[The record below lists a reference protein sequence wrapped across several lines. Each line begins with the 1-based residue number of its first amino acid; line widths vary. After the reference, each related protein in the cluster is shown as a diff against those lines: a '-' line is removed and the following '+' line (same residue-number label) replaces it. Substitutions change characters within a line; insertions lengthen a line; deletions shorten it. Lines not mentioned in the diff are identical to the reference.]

1 MEKGLI
7 AQFHFQEHDLNFWI
21 QLDLYL
27 TMFSFYKPLNNNNKN
42 NYAADNNFLGL
53 DFKKQ
58 TSGDIQG
65 YIWRKMFIK
74 MNLYLVLGY

>member
-53 DFKKQ
+53 DFNNKQ
-58 TSGDIQG
+58 VETFKATFGEKCLSKWIF
-65 YIWRKMFIK
+65 IWF
-74 MNLYLVLGY
+74 